1 MLIPGFPNYDMSAEF
16 PHNITNVITNKRIK
30 LSKNWDGY
38 LMVGL
43 WNNGKCDRQQHAVW
57 IARCFIPNLENK
69 RYVDHVNRNFL
80 DNSIENLRWAD
91 GYEQSM
97 NRTLQPSASGHV
109 GISWHPAAKKWQVR
123 ITSRGNRIDV
133 GRYDT
138 IEDAV
143 EALRVAKLNTF

>member
-1 MLIPGFPNYDMSAEF
+1 MLIPGFPNYNMDDTTFE
-16 PHNITNVITNKRIK
+16 ITNIITNKRIK
-30 LSKNWDGY
+30 ICKNWDGY
-38 LMVGL
+38 LTVGL

-57 IARCFIPNLENK
+57 IARCFIPNPENK
-69 RYVDHVNRNFL
+69 RYIDHVNRNFL

-91 GYEQSM
+91 AYEQAI
-97 NRTLQPSASGHV
+97 NKTFTPSASGHV
-109 GISWHPAAKKWQVR
+109 GISWHPAANKWQVR
-123 ITSRGNRIDV
+123 ISNRGNRIDV